1 MDANTLGQGS
11 KPAEQEAAWRNSRTR
26 LQKNATLSF
35 KIYRGRGNKC
45 KIKHAEQID
54 QIRHKCNK
62 SDEPTL
68 RESKEDYISEGKNA
82 EMKLKTE

>member
-1 MDANTLGQGS
+1 MQIRWDKGVNPQNRRPRGETRVPDYRKMQHYHS
-11 KPAEQEAAWRNSRTR
+11 KSTGAEEISE
-26 LQKNATLSF
+26 
-35 KIYRGRGNKC
+35 

-68 RESKEDYISEGKNA
+68 RESKED
-82 EMKLKTE
+82 

>member
-62 SDEPTL
+62 SGEPTL
-68 RESKEDYISEGKNA
+68 RESKED
-82 EMKLKTE
+82 